1 MESLQ
6 VTTISAKQARSMEKT
21 HPPYDQTLTYKTSQ
35 WTEVGEKFLRIEGE
49 HKFLFVDDLS
59 YRESL
64 SLRDYIY
71 RRFGKLSVR
80 VGLYQQDSGDGF
92 DAVVRPAGKGERTA
106 SDQIGWKSVLDRWQT
121 LSDEEALL
129 IEPVS
134 KSDYRALKQN
144 FYTFFGEPT
153 VRVGIASSEKIGD
166 QTMYR
171 VVARPRRPEEL
182 NAVHEHEAP
191 WEEVCDRWSRSDE
204 DESVLV
210 KGLSRSDV
218 GNLRN
223 KIYRRFDRRK
233 VKVASSSEE
242 DGSYT
247 AIVRHRKE
255 SDPYE

>member
-1 MESLQ
+1 MKDFQ
-6 VTTISAKQARSMEKT
+6 VTIIPASKARSMEKT

-35 WTEVGEKFLRIEGE
+35 WTEVGEKFLKMEGD

-71 RRFGKLSVR
+71 RRFGKLAVR
-80 VGLYQQDSGDGF
+80 VGLHRQESGDRF
-92 DAVVRPAGKGERTA
+92 DAVVRSANDDERSP
-106 SDQIGWKSVLDRWQT
+106 SDQIGWKGVLDRWQT
-121 LSDEEALL
+121 LSDEDALL

-134 KSDYRALKQN
+134 KSGYRTLKQN
-144 FYTFFGEPT
+144 FYTFFGEPA
-153 VRVGIASSEKIGD
+153 VRAGIASSEKIGD

-171 VVARPRRPEEL
+171 VVVRPRRPDEL

-191 WEEVCDRWSRSDE
+191 WEGICERWSQSGE
-204 DESVLV
+204 GESVLV

-233 VKVASSSEE
+233 VKVVSSSDG
-242 DGSYT
+242 DGSFT
-247 AIVRHRKE
+247 AIVRPREE